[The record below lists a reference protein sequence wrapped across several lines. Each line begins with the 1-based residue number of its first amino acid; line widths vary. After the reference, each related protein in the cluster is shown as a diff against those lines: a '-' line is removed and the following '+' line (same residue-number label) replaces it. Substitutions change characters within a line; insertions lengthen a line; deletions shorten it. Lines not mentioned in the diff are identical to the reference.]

1 MIKDGYF
8 NMTKKDRNEC
18 KRQDIQKVED
28 HLSHKKSKFMS
39 EVVLLPVLGNKL
51 NKILTPL

>member
-8 NMTKKDRNEC
+8 NMTNRDRNEC

-39 EVVLLPVLGNKL
+39 EVVLFPVLGNKL